1 MSRQITDFFSAEKI
15 PTNETEMDASVFS
28 ETLSEEIFQH
38 DDDDITKNSLAAIP
52 IPDKKRGKAAMI
64 SPLRMPDHSRQ
75 ILGDPNVPQ
84 TPAPTVQFQQHP
96 LKSNLDPRLNKPYMP
111 QTTIISDDENEP
123 TLSDKQR
130 GKKRSLDQAAGDY
143 LGPLI
148 PNHDGQQHQGAGT
161 ATAAAA
167 ATGTAAAVVDL
178 NNDNDNVD
186 ELFKQNQQMI
196 VEAQNKVKQQNSR
209 KKKPKDEEEQKEDV
223 IRKKKRAVF
232 QALSELNEAWPE
244 AKLRVTIDI
253 PK

>member
-15 PTNETEMDASVFS
+15 PTNETEMEASVFS
-28 ETLSEEIFQH
+28 ETISEELFQH
-38 DDDDITKNSLAAIP
+38 DENSLAAIP
-52 IPDKKRGKAAMI
+52 IPDKKRAAMI

-96 LKSNLDPRLNKPYMP
+96 LKPNLDPRLNRPYMP

-143 LGPLI
+143 LGAST
-148 PNHDGQQHQGAGT
+148 PNQHQQHQGAGT
-161 ATAAAA
+161 AAAA
-167 ATGTAAAVVDL
+167 ATAAGGMASVADFT
-178 NNDNDNVD
+178 DNDNFD
-186 ELFKQNQQMI
+186 ELLKQNQQMI

>member
-84 TPAPTVQFQQHP
+84 TPTPTVQFQQHP
-96 LKSNLDPRLNKPYMP
+96 LKSNMDPRLNKPYMP